1 MTRDRT
7 RFQLS
12 KKGGTRDFK
21 GWYWYRQDSTQL
33 SYFLYHAGYVIWYV
47 VAGADLQLSGSVF
60 QYRNRPFH
68 PRSISPYARLERFA
82 CLSFLNRLTVSP
94 VIHHNWKRTPPVSHL
109 SPITGK

>member
-33 SYFLYHAGYVIWYV
+33 SYFLVPRWLR
-47 VAGADLQLSGSVF
+47 DLVCGGW
-60 QYRNRPFH
+60 R
-68 PRSISPYARLERFA
+68 
-82 CLSFLNRLTVSP
+82 
-94 VIHHNWKRTPPVSHL
+94 
-109 SPITGK
+109 

>member
-33 SYFLYHAGYVIWYV
+33 SYFVPAFNHIRRGGSCYSPTTRIRLIW
-47 VAGADLQLSGSVF
+47 
-60 QYRNRPFH
+60 
-68 PRSISPYARLERFA
+68 ISP
-82 CLSFLNRLTVSP
+82 T
-94 VIHHNWKRTPPVSHL
+94 I
-109 SPITGK
+109 I